1 MVRALDVQQIIL
13 QSNAVERVQQVQ
25 QHLGDIQ
32 QRHFENQLAKE
43 KMSLRKKVKNLE
55 EAERLKIRE
64 EQERDKR
71 KKKNNRSKSE
81 KKGTDDKACGLSDDE
96 PGGKIDIRI

>member
-1 MVRALDVQQIIL
+1 MVRALDVQQVLL

-32 QRHFENQLAKE
+32 QRHFESQLAKE
-43 KMSLRKKVKNLE
+43 KRSLRKKVKNLE
-55 EAERLKIRE
+55 EAERLRIRE

-71 KKKNNRSKSE
+71 EKKNKSSKRE
-81 KKGTDDKACGLSDDE
+81 KEGTDDKDGDLSDGE
-96 PGGKIDIRI
+96 PVGRIDIRI